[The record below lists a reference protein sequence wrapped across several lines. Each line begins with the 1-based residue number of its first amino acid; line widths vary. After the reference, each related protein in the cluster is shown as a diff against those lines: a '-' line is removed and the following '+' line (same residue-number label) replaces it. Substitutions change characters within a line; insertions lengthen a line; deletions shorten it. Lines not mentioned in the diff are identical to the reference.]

1 MKKTSHS
8 IKNICNLSMTIGV
21 FFLLQRP
28 SFAQTV
34 YEAESATLSGNANL
48 STEHTGYTGTGYVQG
63 YDAGNIGASTSF
75 TVSAASAGYYDVT
88 LRYGNGF
95 TASSISVYVNGA
107 KAIVSQL
114 PTTGSWTVWATKK
127 ETFLLKSG
135 SNTIAYIYDTGDI
148 AKINLD
154 NITVGPTTDSK
165 PDLIVSDIQWTPT
178 SPKEGD
184 KIQFS
189 ATVQNSG
196 NGPSPAVD
204 HKVSFRI
211 NNQEIAGS
219 TSYTTAIAAG
229 GSATITAASQ
239 WSAAHG
245 TYSVSAVVN
254 PDNTITEFNANNN
267 SFTKQIILTQ
277 LPGPD
282 LLVQSITWSPSNPAA
297 GNAVSFKVAVQNQG
311 LDATAANAVTV
322 SLSINSSST
331 FTGSLSGALAS
342 GGSATITI
350 TGTWT
355 AANGSATFI
364 ATVDPQNAI
373 AESFEGNNTL
383 TQKFFVGRGAVVP
396 WIEYQAEDG
405 ILAGGAKVVGPSR
418 TYGTPAGEASGGKA
432 VMLDQTSASVA
443 WIAIASANSIVIRA
457 CIPDA
462 PGGFGIDAPIS
473 LYVNGQHKTDIT
485 LSSKHSWLYGKDNDP
500 QTDNPANGQ
509 ARKIY
514 DESHLLFN
522 GFSIAAGDTVML
534 RKDATDDAAY
544 NAIDFID
551 LEQVGPPIPMPTG
564 YISITDATQTWKAA
578 VPDDSN
584 GCDNALYMC
593 MSQAQAGKYAGV
605 YIPQGTFIQKQKQQ
619 PNNVKIQG
627 AGMWYSMLY
636 CPDKG
641 EGDWGTTGFIVN
653 GDNNEFRDFALFGWG
668 GTRTQGG
675 KAFCNSAR
683 KNMVIERLW
692 IEHVCCAY
700 WVGGGQES
708 TNMHVKDCRIRNTGA
723 DGINLCNGS
732 AGCLIENCHVRN
744 TGDDGLAIW
753 SAKDGFGQPCT
764 NNTIR
769 NCTVE
774 LPWRAACFAVYG
786 GRGNRIENCVG
797 ADAYTYPGLTIGSE
811 FNPWPLDS
819 VTVDGLSLYRC
830 GGHYFKGYDYEGDF
844 GSIWMR
850 ADLPAT
856 NGITIKNVDVIDPNL
871 AGIQL
876 QGAGTFT
883 NVLLDNITIS
893 NPTTFG
899 IVINAGTS
907 GSATFRNV
915 QLVSNSYNVP
925 RLVNNSSGFTLTQ
938 EGAGVT
944 NLKTALSQ
952 AKVVC
957 KSGIHPI
964 LSLSLPSNGK
974 SSLYHV
980 NISVYLLNGKKA
992 AVLADKDL
1000 NAGAY
1005 NFMVDREAKRAAG
1018 LYLVAV
1024 IINGNK
1030 QVFRIMLR

>member
-1 MKKTSHS
+1 
-8 IKNICNLSMTIGV
+8 
-21 FFLLQRP
+21 
-28 SFAQTV
+28 
-34 YEAESATLSGNANL
+34 
-48 STEHTGYTGTGYVQG
+48 
-63 YDAGNIGASTSF
+63 
-75 TVSAASAGYYDVT
+75 
-88 LRYGNGF
+88 
-95 TASSISVYVNGA
+95 
-107 KAIVSQL
+107 
-114 PTTGSWTVWATKK
+114 
-127 ETFLLKSG
+127 
-135 SNTIAYIYDTGDI
+135 
-148 AKINLD
+148 
-154 NITVGPTTDSK
+154 
-165 PDLIVSDIQWTPT
+165 
-178 SPKEGD
+178 
-184 KIQFS
+184 
-189 ATVQNSG
+189 
-196 NGPSPAVD
+196 
-204 HKVSFRI
+204 
-211 NNQEIAGS
+211 
-219 TSYTTAIAAG
+219 
-229 GSATITAASQ
+229 
-239 WSAAHG
+239 
-245 TYSVSAVVN
+245 
-254 PDNTITEFNANNN
+254 
-267 SFTKQIILTQ
+267 
-277 LPGPD
+277 
-282 LLVQSITWSPSNPAA
+282 
-297 GNAVSFKVAVQNQG
+297 
-311 LDATAANAVTV
+311 
-322 SLSINSSST
+322 
-331 FTGSLSGALAS
+331 
-342 GGSATITI
+342 
-350 TGTWT
+350 
-355 AANGSATFI
+355 
-364 ATVDPQNAI
+364 
-373 AESFEGNNTL
+373 
-383 TQKFFVGRGAVVP
+383 
-396 WIEYQAEDG
+396 
-405 ILAGGAKVVGPSR
+405 
-418 TYGTPAGEASGGKA
+418 
-432 VMLDQTSASVA
+432 
-443 WIAIASANSIVIRA
+443 
-457 CIPDA
+457 
-462 PGGFGIDAPIS
+462 
-473 LYVNGQHKTDIT
+473 
-485 LSSKHSWLYGKDNDP
+485 
-500 QTDNPANGQ
+500 
-509 ARKIY
+509 
-514 DESHLLFN
+514 
-522 GFSIAAGDTVML
+522 
-534 RKDATDDAAY
+534 
-544 NAIDFID
+544 
-551 LEQVGPPIPMPTG
+551 
-564 YISITDATQTWKAA
+564 
-578 VPDDSN
+578 
-584 GCDNALYMC
+584 
-593 MSQAQAGKYAGV
+593 
-605 YIPQGTFIQKQKQQ
+605 
-619 PNNVKIQG
+619 
-627 AGMWYSMLY
+627 MWYSMLY

-753 SAKDGFGQPCT
+753 SAKDGYGQPCT
-764 NNTIR
+764 NNIIR

-811 FNPWPLDS
+811 FNPWPMDS

-856 NGITIKNVDVIDPNL
+856 NGITIKNVDIIDPNL

-938 EGAGVT
+938 EGVGVT
-944 NLKTALSQ
+944 NLKTALSK
-952 AKVVC
+952 AKVVL
-957 KSGIHPI
+957 KSGIHPV

-974 SSLYHV
+974 STLYHV